1 MLKLKHKRKKSNR
14 MRAQTTHGWG
24 AKKKHR
30 GSGNRGGVGMAGTG
44 KRADQ
49 KKISILKNHGNA
61 YFGKK
66 GFSSLKK
73 KLKIINLFYLENHA
87 EILSINKEKDI
98 FTIDLTKL
106 GIDKI
111 LGSGNITK
119 RMNLICNFAS
129 KNAISKIEAKGGK
142 VILKNKLVAEE
153 TGNA

>member
-1 MLKLKHKRKKSNR
+1 MPFKTKKRRKSGRQRGNTTYGHGARKK
-14 MRAQTTHGWG
+14 W
-24 AKKKHR
+24 K
-30 GSGNRGGVGMAGTG
+30 GSGHHGGIGMAGSG

-49 KKISILKNHGNA
+49 KKISILQNHGNA

-87 EILSINKEKDI
+87 EILSIKKEKDI

-111 LGSGNITK
+111 LGSGDITK
-119 RMNLICNFAS
+119 KMNLICNFAS

-142 VILKNKLVAEE
+142 VILKNKLVVEE
-153 TGNA
+153 TSNA